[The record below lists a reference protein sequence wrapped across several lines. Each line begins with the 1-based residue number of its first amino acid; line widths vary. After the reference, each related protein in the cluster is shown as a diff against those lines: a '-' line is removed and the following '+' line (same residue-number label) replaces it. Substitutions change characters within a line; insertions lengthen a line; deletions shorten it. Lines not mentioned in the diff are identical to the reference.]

1 MVAAGLLYWPRLSC
15 MGNSFTELSDLDLA
29 VRCQQTGDRQS
40 FAEIFNRH
48 GKSVF
53 LLCYALVRNRA
64 TAEEIAQETF
74 KDALAAFENFR
85 GGSLHAWLARI
96 ARNLCLDHLVSAAH
110 RLELAAPELVVDS
123 ASAEHFENG
132 ILAADEVADVLNELS
147 QPQRICL
154 KLFYVHDF
162 SYSEIA
168 ALTGFP
174 EAEVRSHLQN
184 GRRRFKLVWQQRE
197 ELSRGKEGGSER

>member
-1 MVAAGLLYWPRLSC
+1 MDNAFA
-15 MGNSFTELSDLDLA
+15 ELSDLDLA
-29 VRCQQTGDRQS
+29 LRCQQTGDRQS
-40 FAEIFNRH
+40 FAEIFNRN
-48 GKSVF
+48 GKGVF

-74 KDALAAFENFR
+74 KDALTAIASFR

-110 RLELAAPELVVDS
+110 RLELASPELVADR
-123 ASAEHFENG
+123 ASDGHFENG
-132 ILAADEVADVLNELS
+132 ILAADEVEEVLNELS
-147 QPQRICL
+147 PPQRICL
-154 KLFYVHDF
+154 KLAYAHEF
-162 SYSEIA
+162 SYGEIA

-174 EAEVRSHLQN
+174 ASEVRSHLQN

-197 ELSRGKEGGSER
+197 ELSRRKEDGYGR

>member
-1 MVAAGLLYWPRLSC
+1 MAAGLLYYLRLPC
-15 MGNSFTELSDLDLA
+15 MGNTFAGLSDLDLA
-29 VRCQQTGDRQS
+29 ARCQQTGDRQS

-48 GKSVF
+48 GKGVF

-64 TAEEIAQETF
+64 TAEEIAQEAF
-74 KDALAAFENFR
+74 KDALAAITGFR

-110 RLELAAPELVVDS
+110 RLEFLEPVLEANR
-123 ASAEHFENG
+123 ASDGHFETG
-132 ILAADEVADVLNELS
+132 ILAADEVEDVLRELS
-147 QPQRICL
+147 PPQRVCL
-154 KLFYVHDF
+154 KLAYAHDF
-162 SYSEIA
+162 SYGEIA
-168 ALTGFP
+168 ALTGFQ

-197 ELSRGKEGGSER
+197 EMSRRKEGRSGR

>member
-1 MVAAGLLYWPRLSC
+1 VLYYPRVSC
-15 MGNSFTELSDLDLA
+15 IVDAFAQLSDIDLA
-29 VRCQQTGDRQS
+29 ARCQTGDRQS

-74 KDALAAFENFR
+74 KDALAAIASFR
-85 GGSLHAWLARI
+85 GGSPHAWLSRI

-110 RLELAAPELVVDS
+110 RLELAEPELVVDH
-123 ASAEHFENG
+123 ASDGHFETG
-132 ILAADEVADVLNELS
+132 ILAADEVEDVLNELS
-147 QPQRICL
+147 LPQRICL
-154 KLFYVHDF
+154 KLAYAHDF
-162 SYSEIA
+162 SYGEIA

-174 EAEVRSHLQN
+174 VAEVRSHLQN

-197 ELSRGKEGGSER
+197 ELSCRKEDCIGR

>member
-1 MVAAGLLYWPRLSC
+1 
-15 MGNSFTELSDLDLA
+15 MGNEFAGLSDLDLA
-29 VRCQQTGDRQS
+29 AHCQQTGDRQS
-40 FAEIFNRH
+40 FAEIFDRH
-48 GKSVF
+48 GKGVF

-74 KDALAAFENFR
+74 KDALAAIGNFR

-110 RLELAAPELVVDS
+110 RLEFAEPEAVADR
-123 ASAEHFENG
+123 ASDGHFEAR
-132 ILAADEVADVLNELS
+132 ILAADELEDVLNELS
-147 QPQRICL
+147 PPQRICL
-154 KLFYVHDF
+154 KLAYIHDF
-162 SYSEIA
+162 SYGEIA

-174 EAEVRSHLQN
+174 VAEVRSHLQN

-197 ELSRGKEGGSER
+197 ELSRSKEGGDGR